1 MESLPLKQIIEGA
14 ILAAETPLSIDHLMQ
29 LFEGDEPER
38 VDIREALEE
47 IEKECEGRGFELKQ
61 VATGYRFQVR
71 SSYGEWVSRL
81 WKERPPRYS
90 RALLETLALIA
101 YKQPITRGDVEEIR
115 GVAVSTNII
124 RTLLEREWV
133 RIVGHR
139 DVPGQPALYATTKNF
154 LDYFNLQ
161 NLDELPSL
169 AEIKDLTQANEELDM
184 EDDLIEL
191 PSLELDTEEEAAVVG
206 MDDADLDAVSE
217 QVDTIQQNIKNM
229 FAADQEEP
237 DDEFSEGAEGAEGA
251 EGVEGAEGAEDA
263 ESEVKSAQEPG
274 DDIAVPLEPDAAA
287 SDAID
292 DSGALEAEAQ
302 TQPEVSELGESI
314 VSEPDHEPDSDSDSD
329 SDSEIENTPEDNR
342 S

>member
-1 MESLPLKQIIEGA
+1 MDSLPLKQIIEGA
-14 ILAAETPLSIDHLMQ
+14 ILAAEAPLSIDQLMR

-38 VDIREALEE
+38 VDVRDALQE
-47 IEKECEGRGFELKQ
+47 IEQECEGRGFELKQ
-61 VATGYRFQVR
+61 VASGYRFQVR

-81 WKERPPRYS
+81 WKEKPPRYS

-139 DVPGQPALYATTKNF
+139 DVPGHPALYATTKNF
-154 LDYFNLQ
+154 LDYFNLR

-191 PSLELDTEEEAAVVG
+191 PSLEIDVEEEEEVAG
-206 MDDADLDAVSE
+206 MDDADLDAVSD
-217 QVDTIQQNIKNM
+217 QVDTIQQNIKNLL
-229 FAADQEEP
+229 AADEQALAGEF
-237 DDEFSEGAEGAEGA
+237 DE
-251 EGVEGAEGAEDA
+251 
-263 ESEVKSAQEPG
+263 
-274 DDIAVPLEPDAAA
+274 
-287 SDAID
+287 D
-292 DSGALEAEAQ
+292 DSEALDIEQ
-302 TQPEVSELGESI
+302 Q
-314 VSEPDHEPDSDSDSD
+314 SEPELVEQSESSASESGIQSDIESGPEIQSTPD
-329 SDSEIENTPEDNR
+329 DNR

>member
-1 MESLPLKQIIEGA
+1 MDSLPLKQIIEGA
-14 ILAAETPLSIDHLMQ
+14 ILAAEAPLSIDQLMR

-38 VDIREALEE
+38 VDVRDALQE
-47 IEKECEGRGFELKQ
+47 IEQECEGRGFELKQ
-61 VATGYRFQVR
+61 VASGYRFQVR

-81 WKERPPRYS
+81 WKEKPPRYS

-139 DVPGQPALYATTKNF
+139 DVPGHPALYATTKNF
-154 LDYFNLQ
+154 LDYFNLR

-184 EDDLIEL
+184 EDDLIVL
-191 PSLELDTEEEAAVVG
+191 PSLEIDVEEEEEVAG
-206 MDDADLDAVSE
+206 MDDADLDAVSD
-217 QVDTIQQNIKNM
+217 QVDTIQQNIKNLL
-229 FAADQEEP
+229 AADEQALAGEF
-237 DDEFSEGAEGAEGA
+237 DE
-251 EGVEGAEGAEDA
+251 
-263 ESEVKSAQEPG
+263 
-274 DDIAVPLEPDAAA
+274 
-287 SDAID
+287 D
-292 DSGALEAEAQ
+292 DSEALDIEQQSE
-302 TQPEVSELGESI
+302 PELVEQSESI
-314 VSEPDHEPDSDSDSD
+314 ASESGIQSDIESGPEIQSTPD
-329 SDSEIENTPEDNR
+329 DNR

>member
-14 ILAAETPLSIDHLMQ
+14 ILAAERPLSIDHLMQ

-38 VDIREALEE
+38 VDIRDALQE

-81 WKERPPRYS
+81 WKEKPPRYS

-115 GVAVSTNII
+115 GVAVSTNIM

-139 DVPGQPALYATTKNF
+139 DVPGHPALYATTKNF
-154 LDYFNLQ
+154 LDYFNLR

-191 PSLELDTEEEAAVVG
+191 PSLEIDTEEEAAVAG
-206 MDDADLDAVSE
+206 MDDADLDAVSD

-237 DDEFSEGAEGAEGA
+237 DDEFSEGAED
-251 EGVEGAEGAEDA
+251 VESTESTESTESA
-263 ESEVKSAQEPG
+263 ESEVKSAQEPK
-274 DDIAVPLEPDAAA
+274 DDVAVPLEPNAAASDA

-302 TQPEVSELGESI
+302 TQSEVSELGESI
-314 VSEPDHEPDSDSDSD
+314 VSESDHEP
-329 SDSEIENTPEDNR
+329 DSEIENTPEDNR